1 MQYADEVKY
10 HEDTKEAQGNTVQLN
25 KQETILYGI
34 TTTTSSSTPT
44 TVTATSTTSGS
55 TQTTVTTVSTSTATA
70 PPGTTTPAGG
80 VGIYVQWSYTE
91 STKVTNISMT
101 VTNLDA
107 GQYAAVG
114 LGQTASMV

>member
-1 MQYADEVKY
+1 MQYVDEVKY

-34 TTTTSSSTPT
+34 TT
-44 TVTATSTTSGS
+44 TTSGS